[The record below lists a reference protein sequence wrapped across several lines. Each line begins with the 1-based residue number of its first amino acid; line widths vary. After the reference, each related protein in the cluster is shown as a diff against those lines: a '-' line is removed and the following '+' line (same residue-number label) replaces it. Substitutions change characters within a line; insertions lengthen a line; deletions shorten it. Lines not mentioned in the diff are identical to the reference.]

1 MEKILVIMG
10 TRPEAIKFAPVIH
23 QLKNCSQQFNSLVIT
38 TGQHKE
44 MLNQVVKDFD
54 IDIDYDLDLMKRNQT
69 LSGLTASLI
78 TRLSDLVE
86 KLNPDL
92 ILVQGDTT
100 TAFVGGLIGYYQ
112 RIPVGHIEAGLR
124 TENKFAPFPEEMNR
138 RVLGCLADYH
148 FAPTKIAK
156 ESLLKEGI
164 KDEKITVTGNTVI
177 DAMFYALQKAQ
188 QSPPILDGLEKI
200 ISNGNKFVLITGH
213 RRENFGK
220 GFVNICQAI
229 QILSESYPS
238 IHFVYPVHLNPN
250 VQKPVYDILKSSKN
264 IHLIPPM
271 EYIPFIYLMSKSHIV
286 LTDSGGIQEEAP
298 SLGKPVVVMRNVTER
313 PEAVDMGCAILVG
326 TDQDKIVTEVT
337 SLIEDKTKWNNI
349 SNVKNPY
356 GDGRAS
362 QRIVA
367 FLTNA
372 LSR

>member
-1 MEKILVIMG
+1 MKKILVIMG
-10 TRPEAIKFAPVIH
+10 TRPEAIKLAPVIH
-23 QLKNCSQQFNSLVIT
+23 RLKNCSQQFTSIVIT
-38 TGQHKE
+38 TGQHRE

-54 IDIDYDLDLMKRNQT
+54 LDIDYALDLMRPNQT
-69 LSGLTASLI
+69 LSGLTALLI

-112 RIPVGHIEAGLR
+112 QTSVGHIEAGLR

-138 RVLGCLADYH
+138 RVLGYLADYH

-156 ESLLKEGI
+156 NSLLKEGI
-164 KDEKITVTGNTVI
+164 KDKKITVTGNTVI

-188 QSPPILDGLEKI
+188 QSPPDLDRLEKI

-250 VQKPVYDILKSSKN
+250 VQKPVYDILGNSEN

-271 EYIPFIYLMSKSHIV
+271 EYIPFIYLMSKSLIV

-298 SLGKPVVVMRNVTER
+298 SLGKPVIVMRDVTER
-313 PEAVDMGCAILVG
+313 PEAVNMGCAILVG

-349 SNVKNPY
+349 SNLKNPY

-362 QRIVA
+362 QRIVN
-367 FLTNA
+367 FLTNTV
-372 LSR
+372 SR